1 MILLALLDY
10 CHNENGEKLACFAI
24 DFRHYFSDQCCE
36 NDQNVLAII
45 AIVTVILMARIVNK
59 LFIFAILEIDDENG
73 DAPPPT
79 KMLNSCKYRLSP
91 QYLCN

>member
-1 MILLALLDY
+1 MILLVLLDY
-10 CHNENGEKLACFAI
+10 CHNENGEKLASFAI

-36 NDQNVLAII
+36 NDQKFLAII

-73 DAPPPT
+73 DAP
-79 KMLNSCKYRLSP
+79 LH
-91 QYLCN
+91 